1 MHISLYLGVCGVP
14 YDVVATAAYNAL
26 MRFDSQLSAS
36 QEKHLT
42 DIYFVNVQEEI
53 TCCMIDTFKK
63 FLQLSSLSAS
73 TYDHSCEK
81 FHQVDTK
88 TILITLI
95 QPKITYC
102 LSTFRLHVGSL
113 HQDLLPV
120 PVVSM

>member
-1 MHISLYLGVCGVP
+1 MEIPAERKSLRISLYLGVCGVP

-26 MRFDSQLSAS
+26 MRFDSHLSVS

-88 TILITLI
+88 NYINYSKSTKT
-95 QPKITYC
+95 TYC
-102 LSTFRLHVGSL
+102 FI
-113 HQDLLPV
+113 D
-120 PVVSM
+120 VSS